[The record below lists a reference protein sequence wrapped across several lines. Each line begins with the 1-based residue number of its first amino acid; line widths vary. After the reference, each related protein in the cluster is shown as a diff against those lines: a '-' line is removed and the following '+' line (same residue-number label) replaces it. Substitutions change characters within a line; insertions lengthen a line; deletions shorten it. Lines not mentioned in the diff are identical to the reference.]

1 MLCQK
6 IIETLEARYPGSCA
20 MDWDNV
26 GLLVGRRKKEVHR
39 IYVAV
44 DATDEV
50 IRGSNR
56 STGRYACDASSD
68 DIFRNET
75 NKRRC
80 FIGRRVLRLIQKI

>member
-44 DATDEV
+44 DATD
-50 IRGSNR
+50 IM
-56 STGRYACDASSD
+56 
-68 DIFRNET
+68 
-75 NKRRC
+75 RC
-80 FIGRRVLRLIQKI
+80 IPIMM